1 MPDRDSRS
9 ANSREISSRR
19 KPWQPPS
26 MLDAPEAP
34 PGFQHRW
41 IRAEVRGHDDRAN
54 MSKRIREGFE
64 LVRAEEY
71 PDFEAPTVEDGK
83 HAGVIGVGGLV
94 LARIPEETVNERN
107 TYFQLQTSEQMKG
120 VDNDYMR
127 ESDPTMPLRRGDGE
141 RTSKV
146 EFGGQARPDD
156 SEI

>member
-9 ANSREISSRR
+9 ANSREVSSRR

-34 PGFQHRW
+34 PGYQHRW

-54 MSKRIREGFE
+54 MSKRVREGFE

-94 LARIPEETVNERN
+94 LARIPEETVKERN
-107 TYFQLQTSEQMKG
+107 SYFQQQTAEQMQG

-127 ESDPTMPLRRGDGE
+127 ESDPTMPLRQRDVE

-156 SEI
+156 SET

>member
-94 LARIPEETVNERN
+94 LARIPEETVEERN
-107 TYFQLQTSEQMKG
+107 SYFQLQTSEQMKG

-127 ESDPTMPLRRGDGE
+127 ESDPTMPLRRGDVE

>member
-1 MPDRDSRS
+1 MSDRDSRS
-9 ANSREISSRR
+9 ADSREKSSRR

-34 PGFQHRW
+34 PGFKHRW
-41 IRAEVRGHDDRAN
+41 IRAEVRGHEDRAN
-54 MSKRIREGFE
+54 MSKRVREGFE

-71 PDFEAPTVEDGK
+71 PDFEAPTVEDGT

-94 LARIPEETVNERN
+94 LARIPEETVKERN
-107 TYFQLQTSEQMKG
+107 SYFQQQTAEQMQG

-127 ESDPTMPLRRGDGE
+127 ESDPTMPLRQRDVE

-156 SEI
+156 SET

>member
-1 MPDRDSRS
+1 
-9 ANSREISSRR
+9 
-19 KPWQPPS
+19 
-26 MLDAPEAP
+26 
-34 PGFQHRW
+34 
-41 IRAEVRGHDDRAN
+41 

-94 LARIPEETVNERN
+94 LARIPEETVEERN
-107 TYFQLQTSEQMKG
+107 AYFQLQTSEQMKG

-127 ESDPTMPLRRGDGE
+127 ESDPTMPLRRGDVE

-146 EFGGQARPDD
+146 EFGGQVRPDD